1 MKALDTPILLGLLQ
15 GSARLKDQLRRLRG
29 IEFAT
34 TEANLL
40 ELAYLNS
47 SASAKTR
54 GERLAAL
61 TRLRQRI
68 TVLPI
73 DARATE
79 EATKRVAS
87 ATTSRS
93 PLVTAMLGALEA
105 YGCDELLT
113 DQPELFGGT
122 WRFKIRKVTF

>member
-15 GSARLKDQLRRLRG
+15 GSPRLKDQIRRLRG
-29 IEFAT
+29 SELAT
-34 TEANLL
+34 TEANFL
-40 ELAYLNS
+40 ELAYLA
-47 SASAKTR
+47 ASAPSKART
-54 GERLAAL
+54 ERLTAL

-79 EATKRVAS
+79 EASKRIGS
-87 ATTSRS
+87 ARARS

-105 YGCDELLT
+105 YGCEELLT
-113 DQPELFGGT
+113 DQPDQFGGS
-122 WRFKIRKVTF
+122 WRFKLKKLAI